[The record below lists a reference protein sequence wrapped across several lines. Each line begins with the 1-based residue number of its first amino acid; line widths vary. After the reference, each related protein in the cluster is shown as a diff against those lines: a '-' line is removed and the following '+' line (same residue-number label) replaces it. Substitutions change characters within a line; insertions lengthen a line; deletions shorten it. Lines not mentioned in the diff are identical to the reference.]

1 MLAFLTL
8 VKIADRYNY
17 FRITDNIQ
25 IAKMSVCYIGDLAFS
40 LSATVTYWYAKKQD
54 YNFEDGTCSDECRHY
69 TQVRMTRHNN
79 LT

>member
-17 FRITDNIQ
+17 FRITDIQ
-25 IAKMSVCYIGDLAFS
+25 IAKMSVRYIGDLAFS
-40 LSATVTYWYAKKQD
+40 LSATVTLWYAEKKD
-54 YNFEDGTCSDECRHY
+54 YNFEDGTCSDECKHY